1 MVQKIC
7 EQILKSLLVLVVQ
20 LSVTFA
26 ACRFLK
32 SQPSSSREGPLLK
45 RSSRVGSYS
54 EALRYPAQ
62 WVSWAA
68 GIAGAGP
75 FRSINE
81 WMRKSEETM
90 QNLEPEKVKM
100 HRCRLWHGNAEVIGA
115 SLLTHNPARP
125 AGTGR
130 GKSRLPKLQSSRTD
144 LRSAPVLLLLLQVQP
159 SRTRLLKSSSALS
172 CRFSVLTF
180 LGDTRLKSSPRQTH
194 LWRAAIIRLLN
205 PLLESTLSLRCGRSV
220 CWMPPEVWTG
230 PAPCT
235 VVITGIWSRLCWLH
249 RRSGAM
255 TGPPLVPQP
264 ACWRYRAGW
273 EQVCRFQDFESADFS
288 MEEESDTRKINNSFL
303 RDHNYATEGI
313 LMLKRNTV

>member
-1 MVQKIC
+1 M
-7 EQILKSLLVLVVQ
+7 VQ

-26 ACRFLK
+26 ACRFFKEPAVKQQGGAPAEAQQQSGQLQWSSALSGTV
-32 SQPSSSREGPLLK
+32 SQLSCRD
-45 RSSRVGSYS
+45 RRRRAV
-54 EALRYPAQ
+54 
-62 WVSWAA
+62 
-68 GIAGAGP
+68 
-75 FRSINE
+75 SINE

-90 QNLEPEKVKM
+90 QNLDPEKVEM

-144 LRSAPVLLLLLQVQP
+144 LRSAPMLLLLLQVQP

-180 LGDTRLKSSPRQTH
+180 LGDTRLKSSLRQTH